1 MTAFTLKKTF
11 SWDGIVTER
20 VTSLCR
26 MFGLTIERLR
36 EQQKTYSC
44 KLDIEPGDVIYIT
57 GPSGSGKSVLLR
69 ELENAIAPRD
79 RINISQIEL
88 PSDRTVIDC
97 MNEGLLVSLQL
108 LSTAGLCDCFCI
120 LNQPANLSDGEKF
133 RFRLAMALTQK
144 KKYIFA
150 DEFSSELDRI
160 TACSISYKLR
170 KFAKQNET
178 IFILASS
185 HKDMLMDLAPDII
198 VTRESSGR
206 TYVTYKDIRRQP
218 C

>member
-11 SWDGIVTER
+11 SWDGIITDK

-26 MFGLTIERLR
+26 MFGLTIEQLKD
-36 EQQKTYSC
+36 QQKVHSC
-44 KLDIEPGDVIYIT
+44 ELDIQPGDIVYLT
-57 GPSGSGKSVLLR
+57 GPSGSGKSVLLH
-69 ELENAIAPRD
+69 ELENSIDPEE
-79 RINISQIEL
+79 RINISEIDL
-88 PSDRTVIDC
+88 PHDKTVIDC
-97 MNEGLLVSLQL
+97 FDMGLLASLQT
-108 LSTAGLCDCFCI
+108 LSIAGLCDCFCI

-133 RFRLAMALTQK
+133 RFRMAMAMAQK

-170 KFAKQNET
+170 KFAKRT
-178 IFILASS
+178 GMIFILASS
-185 HKDMLMDLAPDII
+185 HKDILADLAPDIL
-198 VTRESSGR
+198 VTKESSGAV
-206 TYVTYKDIRRQP
+206 YVTYREMRRQR